1 MKNKNKI
8 LCMIAIVSI
17 ATVIVFNLCK
27 KDVWDINAD
36 KFVNSFNVI
45 SGDADIEDL
54 NEFISFEWDE
64 LYSFAPYTAKEV
76 IYEVI
81 GYKWDNISE
90 SVNDNMNQIVFVK
103 DGKVVCYLYGYPEHI
118 KLGFDFGEYE
128 GSYIKLTS
136 NQNLYFKTT
145 LSDNGVR
152 YFKYTKYN
160 NQIE

>member
-8 LCMIAIVSI
+8 LCMIGIVI
-17 ATVIVFNLCK
+17 IVILIVFHVCK

-36 KFVNSFNVI
+36 KLINSFNVI

-54 NEFISFEWDE
+54 SEFIPFEWDA
-64 LYSFAPYTAKEV
+64 LYSFAPYTPKEV

-90 SVNDNMNQIVFVK
+90 SVNENMNQIVFVK
-103 DGKVVCYLYGYPEHI
+103 DGKVVCYLYGYPEYI
-118 KLGFDFGEYE
+118 KLGFDFGDYE
-128 GSYIKLTS
+128 GSYIKLTP
-136 NQNLYFKTT
+136 NQNLCFTTT

-152 YFKYTKYN
+152 YFKYTK
-160 NQIE
+160 